1 MTTTIAE
8 SVAAL
13 ITRQGCSGEI
23 NADDPNIVSAVEQ
36 ITALA
41 RAYTRGRGFDEVHD
55 DIGEL
60 GHVPHPDIRA
70 AIVTAAG
77 RLAANP
83 GQIPMKQETGRTEKA
98 FTGAFTGWSTTE
110 LFALNRYRVRAM

>member
-1 MTTTIAE
+1 MPTIAE
-8 SVAAL
+8 SVATL
-13 ITRQGCSGEI
+13 ISREGCNGEV
-23 NADDPNIVSAVEQ
+23 NSEDPSVVSAVEQ

-41 RAYTRGRGFDEVHD
+41 YAYTRGRGFDDVRD

-60 GHVPHPDIRA
+60 GRVPNPDIRA

-83 GQIPMKQETGRTEKA
+83 GQIPMKQETGRSEKT